1 MLIISLFMTRQRAR
15 TTSQT
20 LAATVTLAVVMIML
34 TPLRRGP
41 VENQSRQSR
50 QAGWTPLLNLGGM
63 ADTDSFRRLHT
74 SAAHFAAS
82 DEPFSRVP
90 SSSPVR

>member
-1 MLIISLFMTRQRAR
+1 MTRQRAK

-20 LAATVTLAVVMIML
+20 LAATVTLAAVLIML

-41 VENQSRQSR
+41 VENPSR

-63 ADTDSFRRLHT
+63 VDTAAFRRLHASDT
-74 SAAHFAAS
+74 PFAAS
-82 DEPFSRVP
+82 VQPLSRRP
-90 SSSPVR
+90 SPNPAP

>member
-1 MLIISLFMTRQRAR
+1 MTRQRAR
-15 TTSQT
+15 TMSQM
-20 LAATVTLAVVMIML
+20 LAATVTLAVVLIML

-41 VENQSRQSR
+41 VENESR

-74 SAAHFAAS
+74 SSAHFAAS
-82 DEPFSRVP
+82 EQPFSRAP
-90 SSSPVR
+90 SSNPVR

>member
-1 MLIISLFMTRQRAR
+1 MTRQRAR

-20 LAATVTLAVVMIML
+20 LAATVTLAVVLIML

-41 VENQSRQSR
+41 LENSSR

-63 ADTDSFRRLHT
+63 ADSDSFHRLHT
-74 SAAHFAAS
+74 SPAHFAAS
-82 DEPFSRVP
+82 DRPLCRQP
-90 SSSPVR
+90 SSIPVP

>member
-1 MLIISLFMTRQRAR
+1 MTRQRAR

-20 LAATVTLAVVMIML
+20 LAATVTLAVVLIML

-41 VENQSRQSR
+41 VENQSR

-63 ADTDSFRRLHT
+63 ADTSAFHRVHT
-74 SAAHFAAS
+74 TLAHFAAS
-82 DEPFSRVP
+82 AQPFSRQP
-90 SSSPVR
+90 SAAPAP

>member
-1 MLIISLFMTRQRAR
+1 MTRQRAR

-34 TPLRRGP
+34 TPLRRSP
-41 VENQSRQSR
+41 VENQSR

-63 ADTDSFRRLHT
+63 ADTQTFRRLNT
-74 SAAHFAAS
+74 SATQFAAS
-82 DEPFSRVP
+82 AAPLSRHP
-90 SSSPVR
+90 SANIERRLTPAP